1 MDIHEP
7 QAACAS
13 SYRVQQ
19 PVLRTPSALLLSS
32 SREDATELARWRR
45 LLSCAIAAWWSICGD
60 RSAISRIAV
69 QLRGGVMSY
78 FRLSPLATS
87 RQ

>member
-32 SREDATELARWRR
+32 SREDATELASGGDCSVARSPHGGASAATVP
-45 LLSCAIAAWWSICGD
+45 LFPGLPFSCG
-60 RSAISRIAV
+60 
-69 QLRGGVMSY
+69 GGVMSY